1 MAIWPRA
8 IGLWSARAK
17 LDASEPA
24 VPVSDHHTPISDF
37 DDPLLSVRDV
47 CKTYRVG
54 DQFVHALDEVSFD
67 IQQGEYVAIVGS
79 SGSGKST
86 MMNLMGALDVPT
98 TGTLHLAGRDVAG
111 LRDDELAALRNRTIG
126 FVFQQFNLLPRTTT
140 LRQVMLPMAYASPRP
155 DHPEATASARLQQV
169 GLGDRLHHLPHQ
181 LSGGQQQRVAIAR
194 ALVNNP
200 RLVLAD
206 EPTGALDTKTS
217 EGILELF
224 DRLNRDGITIVVVT
238 HEAEVARHARRR
250 LAFRDGRVIED
261 ARQLPHRAATDPME
275 A

>member
-1 MAIWPRA
+1 MP
-8 IGLWSARAK
+8 
-17 LDASEPA
+17 
-24 VPVSDHHTPISDF
+24 VPVRHAPTAEVEG
-37 DDPLLSVRDV
+37 PLLSARTV

-54 DQFVHALDEVSFD
+54 DQFVHALDKVSFD
-67 IQQGEYVAIVGS
+67 IQQGEYVAIVGA

-86 MMNLMGALDVPT
+86 MMNLMGALDTPT
-98 TGTLHLAGRDVAG
+98 MGALHLAGRDVAG
-111 LRDDELAALRNRTIG
+111 LQDDELAALRNRTIG
-126 FVFQQFNLLPRTTT
+126 FVFQQFNLLPRATA

-155 DHPEATASARLQQV
+155 GNPEATARARLQQV
-169 GLGDRLHHLPHQ
+169 GLGDRLHHLPNQ

-224 DRLNRDGITIVVVT
+224 EGLNRDGITIVLVT
-238 HEAEVARHARRR
+238 HEADVARHARRR
-250 LAFRDGRVIED
+250 LVFRDGRVIED
-261 ARQLPHRAATDPME
+261 APQLPHRATARPVE